1 MIGSMLLLAGAL
13 AAEGPPEGGE
23 VGPARERRPA
33 SSCVACHA
41 GLEGSTAEPVRAWD
55 ADVHRAAGLGCEGC
69 HGGDPSSN
77 FSEDAGAAMDP
88 AKGFRPPPPRLEVAE
103 GCARCHADAA
113 YMKRYNPQLR
123 VDQLAEYRT
132 SVHGKRNA
140 QGDPVPATCT
150 DCHGAHGIRPVT
162 SPDSPVYAANV
173 PATCA
178 RCHADAKL
186 MAPYGI
192 PTSQYRD
199 YLRSAHAAA
208 LLERGDTAAP
218 ACNDCHGNHGAV
230 PPGVSSVAH
239 VCGQCHGRE
248 ATLFGSSFKKPLFE
262 ELGVGECTV
271 CHGNHR
277 ILHPTPELFH
287 GGSAPTVTTGRV
299 VSSDPFGADLG
310 DLPPGARAEAV
321 WMAAVRP
328 HVGAADPRLAHRI
341 EVEAEGVVPFVLDA
355 TVRPGSPA
363 PPLQPA
369 SDPSGALSI
378 ALSVEP
384 MSGEPVEAGDV
395 LRFRL
400 EVRAGGLGA
409 VRNVRIRDHPGE
421 ALEPHSGSAC
431 LSCHELKDA
440 CDVATE
446 RMYAALQALERDLR
460 EAARLL
466 RRAELAGM
474 EVSAPRFELKSKGTT
489 AAVEARALIHTFDA
503 DRLVQKAAE
512 GREIAA
518 AARAAGEAALA
529 ELQFRR
535 KGLAVSLV
543 LVLLVLV
550 SLYLKIRSVDAARR
564 QAEERRGGGQPSP
577 F

>member
-1 MIGSMLLLAGAL
+1 MIGSVLLLAGAL
-13 AAEGPPEGGE
+13 AADGPTESAAA
-23 VGPARERRPA
+23 GPARSPAPA

-41 GLEGSTAEPVRAWD
+41 GLEDATAGPVRAWET
-55 ADVHRAAGLGCEGC
+55 DVHRAAGLGCEAC
-69 HGGDPSSN
+69 HGGDPSPALA
-77 FSEDAGAAMDP
+77 EDAAAAMDP
-88 AKGFRPPPPRLEVAE
+88 AKGFRPPPGRLEVAE
-103 GCARCHADAA
+103 ACARCHADAA

-150 DCHGAHGIRPVT
+150 DCHGSHGIRPVT
-162 SPDSPVYAANV
+162 SPDSPVYATNV
-173 PATCA
+173 PGTCA
-178 RCHADAKL
+178 RCHSDPEV
-186 MAPYGI
+186 MAPYAI
-192 PTSQYRD
+192 PTSQYED

-262 ELGVGECTV
+262 ELGVGECTA

-287 GGSAPTVTTGRV
+287 GKSAPAVTAGRV
-299 VSSDPFGADLG
+299 VSSDPFEADLG
-310 DLPPGARAEAV
+310 DLAPGAHAEAV

-328 HVGAADPRLAHRI
+328 HVSAADPRLAHRI
-341 EVEAEGVVPFVLDA
+341 EVQAEGVVPVVLDA
-355 TVRPGSPA
+355 TVRPGAPA
-363 PPLQPA
+363 PPPRA
-369 SDPSGALSI
+369 AGDPSGALSV
-378 ALSVEP
+378 ALSIEP
-384 MSGEPVEAGDV
+384 LSGEPLEAGDM

-400 EVRAGGLGA
+400 EARAAGSGPVR
-409 VRNVRIRDHPGE
+409 RIRVRDHPGE
-421 ALEPHSGSAC
+421 ALEPHRGSAC
-431 LSCHELKDA
+431 LSCHEPGDA
-440 CDVATE
+440 CDAATE
-446 RMYAALQALERDLR
+446 RMYAALQALDRDLR

-489 AAVEARALIHTFDA
+489 AAVEARAFIHTFDA
-503 DRLVQKAAE
+503 DRLVQRAAE
-512 GREIAA
+512 GREIAR

-543 LVLLVLV
+543 LVVLVLA
-550 SLYLKIRSVDAARR
+550 SLYLKIRRVDAERR
-564 QAEERRGGGQPSP
+564 QADERSGRGQPSAS
-577 F
+577 